1 MNKQR
6 DLGLDVVRVAACLMV
21 LLMHSPIPNPDA
33 GPLLVG
39 ISFFTGPCIGLFFMV
54 SGALLLP
61 AKGTASEFLKH
72 RIGKIV
78 GPTVF
83 WSLFYMV
90 ANIVQK
96 GSADWPSTVKSLLSV
111 PFSAQGYGVL
121 WFMYTLAGLYIIAP
135 VLSHWLEQASRKEIE
150 FYLALWV
157 VTMCYPLISL
167 VLDVN
172 REVDGILYYC
182 TGYVGYF
189 LLGYYLH
196 RYGSPVG
203 YGLLIPGCLVGVAA
217 LAGSHLAGLELDFYD
232 VFWYLSVFM
241 LIFCMAWF
249 KFLTSVSRGGD
260 RRIPQWFRSVME
272 LFSNLSFGVYLMHI
286 FIMRYLIWN
295 MDWIQQIGCYPLQIL
310 VIFLLSTLITVV
322 LCWIVSRIPYSEY
335 IIGYHKKK

>member
-1 MNKQR
+1 M
-6 DLGLDVVRVAACLMV
+6 
-21 LLMHSPIPNPDA
+21 
-33 GPLLVG
+33 
-39 ISFFTGPCIGLFFMV
+39 
-54 SGALLLP
+54 LP

-90 ANIVQK
+90 ANIVQN

-172 REVDGILYYC
+172 RDVDGILYYC

-203 YGLLIPGCLVGVAA
+203 YRLLIPGCLVGVAA
-217 LAGSHLAGLELDFYD
+217 LAGSHLVGLELDFYD
-232 VFWYLSVFM
+232 MFWYLSVFM
-241 LIFCMAWF
+241 LVFCMAWF
-249 KFLTSVSRGGD
+249 KFLTSAFRGGRRED
-260 RRIPQWFRSVME
+260 SAMVQIRHGAVQQSFIRRISDAYFHYAIPVVGYELDTADRMLSSADTGDFPLVHFDYCGIVLDSQQSPVFR
-272 LFSNLSFGVYLMHI
+272 VYHRL
-286 FIMRYLIWN
+286 
-295 MDWIQQIGCYPLQIL
+295 P
-310 VIFLLSTLITVV
+310 
-322 LCWIVSRIPYSEY
+322 
-335 IIGYHKKK
+335 